1 MYTDTYIHPLL
12 ADSHCHMAES
22 NTTLKSNYPPI
33 NKKGKPLSLVLS
45 PKQEPSKR
53 CHNNLPVA
61 VSDLP
66 WHEPLPLAGS
76 GRLCSFSTRSSGGA
90 WKARGSGTAVWG
102 SGQCLTFPSE
112 EQEASLILTSFF
124 LEWHFVS

>member
-1 MYTDTYIHPLL
+1 
-12 ADSHCHMAES
+12 MAES

-33 NKKGKPLSLVLS
+33 KKKGKPLSLVLS
-45 PKQEPSKR
+45 P
-53 CHNNLPVA
+53 NLPVA

-112 EQEASLILTSFF
+112 EQEGRHPPEGPALDYMQ
-124 LEWHFVS
+124 